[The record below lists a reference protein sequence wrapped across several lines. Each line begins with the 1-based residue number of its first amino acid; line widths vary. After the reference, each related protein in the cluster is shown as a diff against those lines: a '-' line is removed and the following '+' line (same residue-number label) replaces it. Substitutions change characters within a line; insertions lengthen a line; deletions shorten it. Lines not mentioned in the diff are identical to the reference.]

1 MEKKKETHHI
11 QISPE
16 LLFGSKN
23 KYKVFYVPWIY
34 VYLKLEKC
42 IIFDNKI
49 HLSSH
54 QLKKHYKVDRK
65 TIYNFYGFDKTT
77 LSRALHWLNVMGL
90 IEINGKE
97 HKLINDN
104 TLFHYEKNDPEK
116 DINKTDDGEGFFP
129 SFVQIYYNFYID
141 FVELLKEK
149 FKLSKSPGL
158 LMRTVE
164 TFYYL
169 ITRNRHILL
178 DIETCESEET
188 ASTISK
194 YLHHDKEDIKKC
206 LWCLNEIGYI
216 TTDIDG
222 KIYTHYKYGKSK
234 INKRKATALRRKEYN
249 VDQQLQQTDHLSPQ
263 WNTDLIYNEAE
274 NFKVTDSSHDLSTE
288 VTTVKVNEEQ
298 THINKDQVNTKQ
310 ENKYYP
316 VTNKEL
322 IGHYEIMSNGDN
334 EKFERLI
341 KEHNISDISVEE
353 WKLEKL
359 KKNECSSDINK
370 LEKLKDKNRTEMDY
384 ETAKQHLDYLFAIY
398 KDDSKMF
405 GKEIERRKIPDE
417 MLNIWLEEMAE
428 EFAFESEE
436 L

>member
-1 MEKKKETHHI
+1 MDKKKETHHI
-11 QISPE
+11 LISPE
-16 LLFGSKN
+16 LLFGCKD

-42 IIFDNKI
+42 IIFDKKI

-54 QLKKHYKVDRK
+54 QLKKHYQVDRK
-65 TIYNFYGFDKTT
+65 EIYNFYGFDKST
-77 LSRALHWLNVMGL
+77 LSRALQWLNTMGL
-90 IEINGKE
+90 IEVNGKE
-97 HKLINDN
+97 HKLVNDN
-104 TLFHYEKNDPEK
+104 TLFHYEENDPEK

-129 SFVQIYYNFYID
+129 SFVQIYYNFYFD
-141 FVELLKEK
+141 FIELLKEK
-149 FKLSKSPGL
+149 FKLNKSPGF

-178 DIETCESEET
+178 DIETFESEET
-188 ASTISK
+188 VSTISK
-194 YLHHDKEDIKKC
+194 YLHHDKEDIKKY

-234 INKRKATALRRKEYN
+234 INKRKVKAFRRNEYN
-249 VDQQLQQTDHLSPQ
+249 VEQHQQSVNLSPQ
-263 WNTDLIYNEAE
+263 RNTDLIYNDND
-274 NFKVTDSSHDLSTE
+274 NFIDADSSHDFSTE
-288 VTTVKVNEEQ
+288 VSTIKVNKEQIHNDEE
-298 THINKDQVNTKQ
+298 KVNTKQ

-322 IGHYEIMSNGDN
+322 IGYIEIRSNGDN

-353 WKLEKL
+353 WKLEKT
-359 KKNECSSDINK
+359 KKDENSSDINK
-370 LEKLKDKNRTEMDY
+370 ADKLYEKIRTEMDY
-384 ETAKQHLDYLFAIY
+384 ETAKQQLNYLLALFKY
-398 KDDSKMF
+398 DNKMYVQELE
-405 GKEIERRKIPDE
+405 KCEIP
-417 MLNIWLEEMAE
+417 E
-428 EFAFESEE
+428 EFIIMWHQEMSKK
-436 L
+436 LL